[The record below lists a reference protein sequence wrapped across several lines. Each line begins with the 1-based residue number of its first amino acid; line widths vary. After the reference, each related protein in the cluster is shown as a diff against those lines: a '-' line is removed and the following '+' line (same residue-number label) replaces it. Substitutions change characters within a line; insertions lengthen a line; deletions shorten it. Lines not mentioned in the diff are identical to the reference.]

1 MDSNEYNLR
10 SKKTVASE
18 KTSFSSD
25 DIEFFDTTNLAMSE
39 MDNILTQM
47 RELQR
52 EVNSLRE
59 QRDHTNE
66 LARSNIQKVHIP
78 KFNKHNPHLWF
89 AQVERSFALC
99 DVTSD
104 NDKFDFVS
112 VRLEDDVLLSVED
125 LITNPPANDKFKVLR
140 ERLISKFAESPESK
154 LRRLLQGG
162 ETVGMKPSEV
172 LAHMKRL
179 APGIGNEA
187 IIRTLF
193 IGQMPESIRPLL
205 SIWEQDDLDKLAK
218 TADKMLEAN
227 TNSVS
232 AISHSSSYSETQLS
246 VNAINPTMAELTQA
260 IKILSDKIDNM
271 KMQSD
276 QNNGRRSRSKSRSR
290 SQSGQKSSEPQLC
303 WYHGKFGNNAKR
315 CKPNCPRYDNSNSE
329 N

>member
-1 MDSNEYNLR
+1 MNSSKYNLR
-10 SKKTVASE
+10 SKQTVSIE
-18 KTSFSSD
+18 KTSSSSD
-25 DIEFFDTTNLAMSE
+25 EIKMSE
-39 MDNILTQM
+39 MDNIIAQM
-47 RELQR
+47 SDLQR
-52 EVNSLRE
+52 EVHLLRE
-59 QRDHTNE
+59 QRDHSNE
-66 LARSNIQKVHIP
+66 AAKSNLQRVHIP

-99 DVTSD
+99 DITSD
-104 NDKFDFVS
+104 TDKFDFVS
-112 VRLEDDVLLSVED
+112 VRLEDDILLSVED
-125 LITNPPANDKFKVLR
+125 LITNPPANDKFNVLR

-179 APGIGNEA
+179 APGKCNEA

-227 TNSVS
+227 NNMVS
-232 AISHSSSYSETQLS
+232 AISHSTSSSETQLS
-246 VNAINPTMAELTQA
+246 VSAINPSMADL
-260 IKILSDKIDNM
+260 IKSINILSDKM
-271 KMQSD
+271 KIQSSH
-276 QNNGRRSRSKSRSR
+276 NNCRNRSRSRSR
-290 SQSGQKSSEPQLC
+290 SQSGQKPSESQLC
-303 WYHGKFGNNAKR
+303 WYHVKFGKNAKR
-315 CKPNCPRYDNSNSE
+315 CKPNCPHYNNNSE